1 MKKIF
6 LIFLLIIPTSS
17 CVVDSHNLSEWNKI
31 PFKDRMKIVEDLD
44 TRSNLFK
51 DDKNTLYVGTW
62 GTRKTLGKDGF
73 DDHKIQNVAIRFC
86 KEKFNL
92 NKVVRM
98 EKIVMTKEQTEKYK
112 LYNQVYIKYICE
124 KSDSQLI
131 VEQKEDLKKQNFNLS
146 KNTKTIR
153 YTCSFSAIPSE
164 KSRILIDGPKAYET
178 TAIGVDIIYSNVN
191 LTDKG
196 AFTLQGASN
205 DPGRAWFIGSQSF
218 LILDT
223 DMLPYSCN

>member
-1 MKKIF
+1 MSKNNISFILHK
-6 LIFLLIIPTSS
+6 PQ
-17 CVVDSHNLSEWNKI
+17 LSENIGACARAMKNFDFKKLILIDPKPIFPNDKI
-31 PFKDRMKIVEDLD
+31 LATSVGAKNIIKQSKKYD
-44 TRSNLFK
+44 NL
-51 DDKNTLYVGTW
+51 
-62 GTRKTLGKDGF
+62 
-73 DDHKIQNVAIRFC
+73 
-86 KEKFNL
+86 
-92 NKVVRM
+92 
-98 EKIVMTKEQTEKYK
+98 EKIVMTEEQTEKYK

-131 VEQKEDLKKQNFNLS
+131 VEQKEDLKKQNLNLS

-164 KSRILIDGPKAYET
+164 KSKILIDGPKAYET

-218 LILDT
+218 LLLDT
-223 DMLPYSCN
+223 DMLPYNCN